1 MTDNVRGFEVHV
13 QTRFITSESDA
24 DAPRF
29 VFAYTITIANRGRE
43 TAQLL
48 NRRWLITDGD
58 GAQEEVRG
66 PGVVG
71 NQPRIA
77 PGEAFRYTSACV
89 LETAVGTME
98 GHYEFRNTAGELFD
112 VPIARFSLEAPNVVH

>member
-1 MTDNVRGFEVHV
+1 MKGFEVAV
-13 QTRFITSESDA
+13 QTRFIASESDA
-24 DAPRF
+24 AALRF
-29 VFAYTITIANRGRE
+29 VFAYTITIANRGTD

-48 NRRWLITDGD
+48 SRRWLITDGD
-58 GAQEEVRG
+58 GTEEEVRG

-71 NQPRIA
+71 NQPVIA

-98 GHYEFRNTAGELFD
+98 GHYEFKSAAGELFE
-112 VPIARFSLEAPNVVH
+112 VPITRFSLEAPNAVH